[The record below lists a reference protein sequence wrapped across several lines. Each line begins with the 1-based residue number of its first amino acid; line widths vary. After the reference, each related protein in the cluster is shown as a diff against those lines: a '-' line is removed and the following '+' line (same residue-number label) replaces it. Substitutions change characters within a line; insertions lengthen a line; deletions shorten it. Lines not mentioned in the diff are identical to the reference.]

1 MSGRDQSEG
10 GGRPQGEGQ
19 ARGRDQA
26 ARESEENEKGIKM
39 KIKRTK
45 SGRQEIVKSE
55 AGSQNGNSS
64 GSESE
69 TTTGNGIKSTGN
81 GKGGSR
87 DVSPAR
93 VKASEGGEEPMQVE
107 QVNGSCNKGTLQG
120 LSNNGLHQ
128 LTTSRLKVGILK
140 IVFGSE

>member
-1 MSGRDQSEG
+1 MSGREQSEG
-10 GGRPQGEGQ
+10 GGGPPRSGEGQ
-19 ARGRDQA
+19 GRGRDPTT
-26 ARESEENEKGIKM
+26 RESEENEKGIKM

-69 TTTGNGIKSTGN
+69 STGNGIKPSTGN
-81 GKGGSR
+81 GRTGSR

-93 VKASEGGEEPMQVE
+93 TKPSEGGPGGEEPMQVSDM
-107 QVNGSCNKGTLQG
+107 NGSCNKLQG

-128 LTTSRLKVGILK
+128 LTTSRLKVGI
-140 IVFGSE
+140 